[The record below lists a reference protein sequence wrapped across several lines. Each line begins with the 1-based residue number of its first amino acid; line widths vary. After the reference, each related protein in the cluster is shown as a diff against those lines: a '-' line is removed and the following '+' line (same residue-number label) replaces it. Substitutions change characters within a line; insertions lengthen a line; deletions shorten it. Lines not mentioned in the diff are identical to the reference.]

1 MNNITTKS
9 NLYTFLKQQT
19 GLLEPRLIV
28 IYSLAG
34 VFQFLIIASIII
46 TVNSNSEQD
55 LQNFLFFGISLLAF
69 IRFNKYCRDHSHD
82 MIESM
87 VSAIRERFTDKT
99 RRLSVLQFHKLGQI
113 ELNNVLT
120 QELVHISEAAKLIAG
135 TFTST
140 AVLAVSV
147 LYLTYLSVPAL
158 LVTSIMIFLGVY
170 VYRIYR
176 DQIEEEL
183 IAANQKENEFFQKL
197 RHLLDG
203 FNEIKISDTR
213 NNDFFYNHI
222 KPVIT
227 ETDDLKK
234 RSNKRMNNA
243 FIFAQTFCFILM
255 GVMIFIF
262 PRLFEIE
269 EMYLIQIVTLILF
282 LTTGPLQEVVG
293 AFPAIERANIS
304 VRMLEKVEHFL
315 DETELEKVASQ
326 DTDIITEAF
335 QSLECKNLLFH
346 YSDNGSEKT
355 FEIGPIN
362 LHIKKGD
369 VIFIKGGNGAGKS
382 TFFHVLTGLYR
393 CTQGEIV
400 WNGRPVHDGNINL
413 YRSNF
418 AVIYQDMHLFDRL
431 YGIHSIDHAR
441 VDALLKTFHIDGK
454 TGINSDGTFK
464 SLKLSV
470 GQKKRLA
477 LIVAEM
483 DDKAI
488 HVYDEWAA
496 DQDPPSRQYF
506 YETYLPQLKQK
517 GKTVIAITHDDRYYH
532 LADCLYKMEYGKLTE
547 EKTQPVPQTPKPSS
561 SPPSKRQRTLSGK
574 N

>member
-1 MNNITTKS
+1 MNDLTKQS

-19 GLLEPRLIV
+19 GLLEPRLIF

-34 VFQFLIIASIII
+34 IFQFLIIASIII
-46 TVNSNSEQD
+46 TINSSSQQD
-55 LQNFLFFGISLLAF
+55 LQYFLFFGVSLLAF

-82 MIESM
+82 IIESM
-87 VSAIRERFTDKT
+87 VSDIRERFTEKT

-140 AVLAVSV
+140 AVLVVSV
-147 LYLTYLSVPAL
+147 IYLTYLSVPAL
-158 LVTSIMIFLGVY
+158 VVTSVMIFLGIY
-170 VYRIYR
+170 IYRIYR
-176 DQIEEEL
+176 DQIEDEL

-203 FNEIKISDTR
+203 FNEIKISDAK
-213 NNDFFYNHI
+213 NNDIFYHHI
-222 KPVIT
+222 KPIIQ
-227 ETDDLKK
+227 ETDALKK
-234 RSNKRMNNA
+234 RANKRMNNA

-293 AFPAIERANIS
+293 SFPAIERANIS
-304 VRMLEKVEHFL
+304 VRLLEKVERFF
-315 DETELEKVASQ
+315 DETELETVASP
-326 DTDIITEAF
+326 DITTEPEPF
-335 QSLECKNLLFH
+335 QSLECNDLWFH
-346 YSDNGSEKT
+346 YSENGSEKA

-362 LHIKKGD
+362 IRIQQGE

-382 TFFHVLTGLYR
+382 TFFHVLTGLFR
-393 CTQGEIV
+393 STQGEIL
-400 WNGRPVHDGNINL
+400 WNGRPVHDGNINQ

-431 YGIHSIDHAR
+431 YGIQSIDHPR
-441 VDALLKTFHIDGK
+441 VDALLKMFHIDGK
-454 TGINSDGTFK
+454 TGINADGTFK

-483 DDKAI
+483 DERAI

-506 YETYLPQLKQK
+506 YETYLPELKQK
-517 GKTVIAITHDDRYYH
+517 GKTVIAITHDDKYYH
-532 LADCLYKMEYGKLTE
+532 LADRLYKMEYGKLSE
-547 EKTQPVPQTPKPSS
+547 EKIQPAQQSPKPSS
-561 SPPSKRQRTLSGK
+561 SPPSKRHRTVK
-574 N
+574 R